1 MENNET
7 RISGKTE
14 RKVLTCEHLKF
25 IPASQFK
32 EWDGDPK
39 TIFIYTSRINGRNYK
54 SKREMVGYVTTYAD
68 RKKGEQW
75 CFHQADMNLVADTVG
90 IIFEFLKRMN
100 GGMIKLD
107 LEKGELEL
115 L

>member
-1 MENNET
+1 MK
-7 RISGKTE
+7 GLVCK
-14 RKVLTCEHLKF
+14 HLEF
-25 IPASQFK
+25 IPASQSE

-54 SKREMVGYVTTYAD
+54 SKREMVGKVTAFTD

-75 CFHQADMNLVADTVG
+75 HFRSCFLNLEADTVG
-90 IIFEFLKRMN
+90 IISAFLKGMN

-107 LEKGELEL
+107 PEKGELEL

>member
-1 MENNET
+1 MK
-7 RISGKTE
+7 GLVCK
-14 RKVLTCEHLKF
+14 HLEF
-25 IPASQFK
+25 IPASQSE

-54 SKREMVGYVTTYAD
+54 KKRELVGKVTAFAD

-90 IIFEFLKRMN
+90 IISEFLKGMN

>member
-1 MENNET
+1 MKAL
-7 RISGKTE
+7 ISKHLAF
-14 RKVLTCEHLKF
+14 VL
-25 IPASQFK
+25 ASEFK
-32 EWDGDPK
+32 EWDGDLK

-54 SKREMVGYVTTYAD
+54 KKRELVGKVTAFTD

-75 CFHQADMNLVADTVG
+75 CFRSCFLNLEADTVG
-90 IIFEFLKRMN
+90 IISEFLKSMN